1 MEKSDGTHTVCVDE
15 MTGMQALERNAPSK
29 PMIAGKRELIE
40 FEYTRN
46 GTLCLIGNFQV
57 TTGELIAPTI
67 GPTRTEADL
76 GVTTA
81 FHLPSDGACTGFSM
95 L

>member
-1 MEKSDGTHTVCVDE
+1 

-57 TTGELIAPTI
+57 TSG
-67 GPTRTEADL
+67 
-76 GVTTA
+76 
-81 FHLPSDGACTGFSM
+81 
-95 L
+95 

>member
-1 MEKSDGTHTVCVDE
+1 MRLTAVQIYPPGTVFFARVQLVRRRASYPDQVGQGGPVIRRHEISDDQWNR
-15 MTGMQALERNAPSK
+15 M
-29 PMIAGKRELIE
+29 
-40 FEYTRN
+40 
-46 GTLCLIGNFQV
+46 
-57 TTGELIAPTI
+57 
-67 GPTRTEADL
+67 